1 LSPNAIEDEYQRRFA
16 LGRLAYYQQCN
27 GEGVDGRLV
36 ARGLE
41 RLHEQ
46 GRKRDLRWSV
56 SRRNT
61 VVLASAHRPK
71 LVLSGVPDEVFLL
84 PMADCMPHGKVQ
96 RHSTFSVQP
105 DGQD

>member
-46 GRKRDLRWSV
+46 GRKRDLRWLV
-56 SRRNT
+56 SHRNT

-71 LVLSGVPDEVFLL
+71 LVLSGVPDEVFLF
-84 PMADCMPHGKVQ
+84 ADGRLHAAWEGAAPLYFF
-96 RHSTFSVQP
+96 STT
-105 DGQD
+105 